1 MTGVT
6 SFVCV
11 VFALTALQGPQGGPP
26 RDTDV
31 PPTTGTASLA
41 GVVVND
47 ETPPRP
53 VRRAIVT
60 AAGPA
65 LRPSRGAIT
74 DDEGRFA
81 VTGLPAGRVTITVA
95 RASFITSMYGA
106 KRPGR
111 PGTPVAIA
119 DGQRVAD
126 LVVRIWRG
134 AAVAGVLRDEQG
146 SPVEGI
152 TVRAIPARP
161 SAERTILT
169 LSNNGVTTNALG
181 EYRIFGLEPGA
192 YVVSATPPSGGTAPL
207 GAMNEAEVDAALEAL
222 RRGTA
227 AAPAAQPPP
236 PVVPIKPFDYAP
248 VYYPGTP
255 LLSQAAPVSLEAGQE
270 QTGLDFALQ
279 RVATATVSG
288 VVRRPDGSPASG
300 ATVQLTAS
308 QPPMTYSSVP
318 ALVLNAT
325 SRADGTFLISQVTP
339 GNYRLM
345 GRAPV
350 NPSAAAPAPGTGFVG
365 GQQTPY
371 LWAQTEISIAGD
383 DLSDASLTL
392 SPGLT
397 MSGRIVA
404 DGTRAGALPDFTRLR
419 VSLNSIASVLL
430 RPGTPINSIAI
441 AQPATVAAD
450 GTFTISSI
458 PPGTYRFSVGGP
470 DFGGTGW
477 VARSALA
484 ADRDLLDGDID
495 TTRETNLT
503 GVVVAITDRHT
514 TLSGRLQ
521 TPDGAP
527 ISDVFVVAFAAD
539 RSEWT
544 LRGRRVQ
551 ATRPGVDG
559 QYSIAD
565 LPPGDYLLGAVTDI
579 DQDDWQDPAVLERL
593 VPASLKISI
602 AEGEQKT
609 QDLKLMT
616 GGTTP

>member
-1 MTGVT
+1 MSGVT
-6 SFVCV
+6 LFVSV
-11 VFALTALQGPQGGPP
+11 AFALTALQGPQGAPP

-31 PPTTGTASLA
+31 QPTAGTASLS

-60 AAGPA
+60 VAGPG

-74 DDEGRFA
+74 DDAGRFTI
-81 VTGLPAGRVTITVA
+81 TGLPAGRVTITVA
-95 RASFITSMYGA
+95 RASFITSVYGA
-106 KRPGR
+106 KRPRR

-119 DGQRVAD
+119 EGQRLSD

-146 SPVEGI
+146 APVDGVP
-152 TVRAIPARP
+152 VRAIPARP

-169 LSNNGVTTNALG
+169 LTNNGVTTNALG

-192 YVVSATPPSGGTAPL
+192 YVISANPTSGGTAPL

-222 RRGTA
+222 RRKTA
-227 AAPAAQPPP
+227 TAPAAQPPA

-248 VYYPGTP
+248 IYYPGTP
-255 LLSQAAPVSLEAGQE
+255 LLSQAAPVALEAGQE

-288 VVRRPDGSPASG
+288 AVRRPDGAPAAS
-300 ATVQLTAS
+300 ANVQLIAI
-308 QPPMTYSSVP
+308 QPSTPYSSGSP
-318 ALVLNAT
+318 LVLNAT
-325 SRADGTFLISQVTP
+325 SKADGTFLISQVTP

-345 GRAPV
+345 ARAPV
-350 NPSAAAPAPGTGFVG
+350 NPAAAPPPPGTAFVV
-365 GQQTPY
+365 GQQTPF

-383 DLSDASLTL
+383 DVSDVSVTL

-397 MSGRIVA
+397 ISGRIVVS
-404 DGTRAGALPDFTRLR
+404 GTPVKPLPDFTKLRL
-419 VSLNSIASVLL
+419 SLLSTASLTLKPGTGFNSIAS
-430 RPGTPINSIAI
+430 T
-441 AQPATVAAD
+441 QPATVTAD
-450 GTFTISSI
+450 GTFTISNI

-470 DFGGTGW
+470 DFSDAGW
-477 VARSALA
+477 VARSAIA
-484 ADRDLLDGDID
+484 GDRDLLDRDIEAARD
-495 TTRETNLT
+495 TTLT

-514 TLSGRLQ
+514 KLSGRLQ

-539 RSEWT
+539 RTEWMP
-544 LRGRRVQ
+544 RGRRIQ

-559 QYSIAD
+559 QYSITD
-565 LPPGDYLLGAVTDI
+565 LPPGDYLIGAVTDI

-602 AEGEQKT
+602 AEGEQKN
-609 QDLKLMT
+609 QDLQLMS
-616 GGTTP
+616 GGRNP